1 LAYTAIVCQ
10 LFFAVSSK
18 MFMFFT
24 YLCRDLKNTV
34 SSMKNS
40 LKPFLFVLA
49 ISLASCKG
57 GKTEPAA
64 ASEDTLAVTIDSVA
78 VPDST
83 LYGTSLEFGMST
95 FSMATDQGDTL
106 YVTRTA
112 SDGTDGTVYGSLEE
126 GKRYAMVTC
135 DGGEAFKV
143 VINLSQL
150 ETFTKD
156 YEVRNGLLVLLDNGV
171 ADTVE
176 VETLTD
182 NLFIAKGAHGK
193 VYTMKR

>member
-1 LAYTAIVCQ
+1 
-10 LFFAVSSK
+10 
-18 MFMFFT
+18 
-24 YLCRDLKNTV
+24 
-34 SSMKNS
+34 MKNL
-40 LKPFLFVLA
+40 LKLSLFVLA
-49 ISLASCKG
+49 ISTVACKG
-57 GKTEPAA
+57 GKTEQAA
-64 ASEDTLAVTIDSVA
+64 EAEDSVA
-78 VPDST
+78 AVADSAVVPDST

-112 SDGTDGTVYGSLEE
+112 SDGTDGKVYGSLEE

-150 ETFTKD
+150 ESFTKD
-156 YEVRNGLLVLLDNGV
+156 YEVRNGLLVLLADGV

-182 NLFIAKGAHGK
+182 NAFTARGAGGK
-193 VYTMKR
+193 VYAMKR

>member
-1 LAYTAIVCQ
+1 
-10 LFFAVSSK
+10 
-18 MFMFFT
+18 
-24 YLCRDLKNTV
+24 
-34 SSMKNS
+34 MKNS

-49 ISLASCKG
+49 ISVTACKG
-57 GKTEPAA
+57 GKTEQAT
-64 ASEDTLAVTIDSVA
+64 ASEDTLAVTADSVA
-78 VPDST
+78 APDST

-112 SDGTDGTVYGSLEE
+112 SDGTDGIVYGSLEE

-150 ETFTKD
+150 EAFTKD
-156 YEVRNGLLVLLDNGV
+156 YEVRNGWLVLLDNGR

-176 VETLTD
+176 VETLSNDVFT
-182 NLFIAKGAHGK
+182 ARGAHGK